1 MLGTTYPCG
10 SRRAPPD
17 VTELMNA
24 QAALASLPRPASSAA
39 LANSIGISRWAWD
52 LIMGSL
58 RGPCRVRR
66 IDCLRAS
73 GPSASKYNPP
83 STRHHARYA
92 AGQGRNASS
101 RVSASTPA
109 SSAGP
114 QAVAFVAAGYHCA
127 PCEQAGARLPVSPDH
142 PSPGSGRYSV
152 PASAPCELLSRAT
165 PSDNPSHE
173 RLSRQLHHPVRRG
186 LPGDRTA
193 QAPALQRLPWP
204 RGQSPR
210 ILALN
215 RVLNYG
221 VATH

>member
-58 RGPCRVRR
+58 RGPCR

-114 QAVAFVAAGYHCA
+114 QAVAFVAAGYHSTS
-127 PCEQAGARLPVSPDH
+127 PSFSGSPFARIRP
-142 PSPGSGRYSV
+142 
-152 PASAPCELLSRAT
+152 
-165 PSDNPSHE
+165 
-173 RLSRQLHHPVRRG
+173 
-186 LPGDRTA
+186 
-193 QAPALQRLPWP
+193 LQRPCVSSM
-204 RGQSPR
+204 RTTKQSDT
-210 ILALN
+210 
-215 RVLNYG
+215 VG
-221 VATH
+221 